1 MSDRNRTV
9 LATDNVRVRIMTLE
23 SGAATA
29 WHYHTEVTDSM
40 YCLDGP
46 IAVEYRNP
54 DERMELVNGQ
64 YCNVAVKRVHRVVNL
79 TRREA
84 QYLLVQG
91 IGRYDFNEVE
101 A

>member
-1 MSDRNRTV
+1 MSDCSRTV

-54 DERMELVNGQ
+54 DQQVKLANGQ
-64 YCNVAVKRVHRVVNL
+64 YCDVAVKRVHRVVNL
-79 TRREA
+79 TRRA
-84 QYLLVQG
+84 ARYLLVQG
-91 IGRYDFNEVE
+91 VGRYDFNEVKV
-101 A
+101 